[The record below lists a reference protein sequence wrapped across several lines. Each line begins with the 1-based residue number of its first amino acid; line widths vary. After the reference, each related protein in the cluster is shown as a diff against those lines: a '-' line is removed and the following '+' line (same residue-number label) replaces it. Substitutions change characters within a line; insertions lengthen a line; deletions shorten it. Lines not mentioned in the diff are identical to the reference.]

1 MPAFFLRPDGHISRM
16 SKNNAPISSLDHG
29 RTVIKEATQDLP
41 QTPGVYRML
50 SAQGDV
56 LYVGK
61 AKALKRRVLSY
72 TQIGRLPVRLQRMV
86 ALTASMEFVHTHTEA
101 EALLL
106 EANLIKKLKPRF
118 NILLRDDKSFPYI
131 HLRRDH
137 DYPMVVK
144 YRGKKQ
150 KDGQY
155 FGPFA
160 SAGDVNRVL
169 KALQRVFMLR
179 NCTDH
184 NFAARTR
191 PCLQYH
197 IKRCTAPCVDYVS
210 HAEYAEQVDEAKAF
224 LEGKSDALQERFRNK
239 MQAASDD
246 MDYETAAQ
254 YRDRLKALMAV
265 QARQTINFNAI
276 GDADVIAL
284 AEEAGRTCIQVF
296 FFRAGQ
302 NYGNHAYFPRYEGEV
317 EPSVLM
323 ETFIAQFYVN
333 KPAPKHVFVSIAP
346 DGSHNLAQ
354 SLSEIV
360 QHKVTITCPQRGE
373 KKDAVD
379 FAMMNAREALA
390 RHVSKRQSE
399 NISLEAIADLFDMD
413 APPKR
418 IEVYDNSHIA
428 GSHMVGAMVVSGEEG
443 FEKGA
448 YRKFNIREAAASD
461 DYGMMREVMQRRF
474 RKAQEGEL
482 QPGADDWPDLLLID
496 GGKGQLSAV
505 TQVLEDIGI
514 LADLT
519 VVAIAKGEDRNAG
532 RERFFMNGRS
542 EFSLPPNDPVLYYLQ
557 RLRDEAHRYAVSSHQ
572 MRRKKAIKDNA
583 LDNIEGVGAKKRA
596 ALIRYFGSAK
606 AVENAS
612 MHDLQKV
619 EGISANLAQAIY
631 DYFHE
636 K

>member
-1 MPAFFLRPDGHISRM
+1 MSPFIFLPIVDILQLKSRENSIVPLSFCVRGGILDIMSEKKTPA
-16 SKNNAPISSLDHG
+16 SSLDHG

-50 SAQGDV
+50 DAQGNV

-86 ALTASMEFVHTHTEA
+86 ALTVVMEFVHTHTEA

-169 KALQRVFMLR
+169 KSIQRVFMLR

-210 HAEYAEQVDEAKAF
+210 RAEYAEQVDEAKAF

-254 YRDRLKALMAV
+254 YRDRFKALVAV

-317 EPSVLM
+317 EQAVLM

-333 KPAPKHVFVSIAP
+333 KPAPKQIVVSVMP
-346 DGSHNLAQ
+346 EGGGDLAL
-354 SLSEIV
+354 SLGEIV
-360 QHKVTITCPQRGE
+360 QQKISITCPQRGQ

-379 FAMMNAREALA
+379 FALMNAREALA

-399 NISLEAIADLFDMD
+399 NISLGALADLFDMD
-413 APPKR
+413 APPQR
-418 IEVYDNSHIA
+418 IEVYDNSHISGA
-428 GSHMVGAMVVSGEEG
+428 HMVGAMVVSGDDG

-474 RKAQEGEL
+474 RKA
-482 QPGADDWPDLLLID
+482 
-496 GGKGQLSAV
+496 
-505 TQVLEDIGI
+505 
-514 LADLT
+514 
-519 VVAIAKGEDRNAG
+519 
-532 RERFFMNGRS
+532 
-542 EFSLPPNDPVLYYLQ
+542 
-557 RLRDEAHRYAVSSHQ
+557 
-572 MRRKKAIKDNA
+572 
-583 LDNIEGVGAKKRA
+583 
-596 ALIRYFGSAK
+596 
-606 AVENAS
+606 
-612 MHDLQKV
+612 
-619 EGISANLAQAIY
+619 
-631 DYFHE
+631 
-636 K
+636 